1 MAETQDTSGEISCE
15 ISLETSNN
23 QTSSK
28 KPKKKEKSKK
38 KKLRCAFRHNKF
50 KCKKKISLIQ
60 QGTNKCRCNKI
71 FCDQHRMPGE
81 HFCDFDYKIKN
92 IEEYEKKHGLGG
104 GNFNKISI
112 I

>member
-1 MAETQDTSGEISCE
+1 MSETQNKAHDMSSDH
-15 ISLETSNN
+15 SHDKSNN
-23 QTSSK
+23 EASLKS
-28 KPKKKEKSKK
+28 KKEKSKK
-38 KKLRCAFRHNKF
+38 KKLRCAFRHNSF

-104 GNFNKISI
+104 GHFNKISI